1 MIETD
6 TCGITV
12 QTEDGSQVGRADLEK
27 MMEQATYGSRR
38 DETGWSPVVS

>member
-12 QTEDGSQVGRADLEK
+12 QTEDGSQVGRADLEQL
-27 MMEQATYGSRR
+27 MNQATYGSCQ